1 MPFYGRAHVA
11 YVPQSGQV
19 VGLSK
24 FARITQVFSA
34 RLQTPDALASQLAVG
49 ALCSLPALFL
59 LSSCSLPALFLL
71 SSFRRTST
79 TRYPSQRPP
88 RNAAAPVG
96 AETRNPGLSKKGE
109 ERIHLNLPSDSTPR
123 DGMYARML

>member
-49 ALCSLPALFL
+49 AL
-59 LSSCSLPALFLL
+59 CSLPALFLL

>member
-59 LSSCSLPALFLL
+59 LSSCSLLSDVPAPHATHL
-71 SSFRRTST
+71 SVPLATQ
-79 TRYPSQRPP
+79 QRQW
-88 RNAAAPVG
+88 ALKLA
-96 AETRNPGLSKKGE
+96 TPG
-109 ERIHLNLPSDSTPR
+109 
-123 DGMYARML
+123 

>member
-59 LSSCSLPALFLL
+59 LSSCSLPALFFPTYQHHTLPI
-71 SSFRRTST
+71 SAS
-79 TRYPSQRPP
+79 PSQRSSASG
-88 RNAAAPVG
+88 R
-96 AETRNPGLSKKGE
+96 
-109 ERIHLNLPSDSTPR
+109 
-123 DGMYARML
+123 